1 MDVRTYR
8 NPGSRPVEVSPK
20 IRKSLLV
27 TEVFT
32 VDAWKNMILWIGV
45 YFTMRRCWP
54 CRGTS
59 DSHIKN
65 SVYTFYLI
73 LFPFWR
79 PRTPIH
85 VRKIPNVV
93 IKLIIAMDWKQRV
106 GTSIVMSPGEVGC
119 GCGVGCWGGVCW
131 WGGVMGCGGGFFL
144 VLLNFWTLL
153 KMIYND

>member
-1 MDVRTYR
+1 MRRRLHICVTYRTATCYGLTFLLNSAVATANQGFCTSGRPLSNFLMDVRTYR

-54 CRGTS
+54 CWGTS

-93 IKLIIAMDWKQRV
+93 IKLIIAMDWK
-106 GTSIVMSPGEVGC
+106 
-119 GCGVGCWGGVCW
+119 
-131 WGGVMGCGGGFFL
+131 
-144 VLLNFWTLL
+144 
-153 KMIYND
+153 